1 MAIQD
6 ILEALDRQA
15 EAECAAVLEEAHA
28 QAEIVIAEA
37 EREAQF
43 IHEGYARQVER
54 VAATEASK
62 TVNAGRLQA
71 KMMVSSTKGQAVDD
85 VFSRA
90 RDELSLIPSDPSYP
104 GLFDLLAAEAA
115 EGLEGPLTVRVS
127 PRDIPYAERFAAGR
141 GDVTVDVDETIVGG
155 LVIEASGGRV
165 IRRNTLE
172 NRLERARLL
181 VQADVA
187 AVLFS

>member
-15 EAECAAVLEEAHA
+15 DAECAAVLEEART
-28 QAEIVIAEA
+28 QAKLIIVEA
-37 EREAQF
+37 EREAQLV
-43 IHEGYARQVER
+43 HDGYARQVER

-85 VFSRA
+85 VFSQA
-90 RDELSLIPSDPSYP
+90 RDGLSLIPSETRYP
-104 GLFDLLAAEAA
+104 ALFDSLAAEAA
-115 EGLEGPLTVRVS
+115 EGLEGPLTIRVS
-127 PRDIPYAERFAAGR
+127 SRDIADAERFAAGR
-141 GDVTVDVDETIVGG
+141 DDVAVTVDESIVGG
-155 LVIEASGGRV
+155 LVIEAFGGRV